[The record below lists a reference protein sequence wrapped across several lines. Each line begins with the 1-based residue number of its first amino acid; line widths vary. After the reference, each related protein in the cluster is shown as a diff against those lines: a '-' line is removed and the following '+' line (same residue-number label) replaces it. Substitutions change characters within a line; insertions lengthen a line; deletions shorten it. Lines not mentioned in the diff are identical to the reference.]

1 MSSLLQSLRK
11 KQAFLSKEACHPNV
25 HIGKP
30 FTESILETD
39 YRAMLGF
46 KGQYEIYIESSERH
60 WYIMTCLNLIGSQ
73 FPYIGFET
81 TTKRIPD
88 YERLIPVMR
97 VVEKGQAQE
106 EPIGNPPLP
115 PQPGSATSATSNVGA
130 AHVASTIGAMDKVEL
145 VNGRQLKHVGTVKL
159 SLNELCQKAEE
170 VRTCLGRYNLFLCN
184 SQHFCNGLLAKIGLE
199 SSQQPMVAPR
209 SLEEQLFDMC
219 STVFPKYESQPN
231 VQSESIESEDVDEFK
246 GY

>member
-1 MSSLLQSLRK
+1 MSSLLQSFRS
-11 KQAFLSKEACHPNV
+11 KQEFLFKEACHPNV

-39 YRAMLGF
+39 YRAMLRF
-46 KGQYEIYIESSERH
+46 KGQYEIYIDNSEMH
-60 WYIMTCLNLIGSQ
+60 WCIMTCLNLIGSQ
-73 FPYIGFET
+73 FPYIVFET

-97 VVEKGQAQE
+97 VVENEQE
-106 EPIGNPPLP
+106 QEKCIGNPQLP
-115 PQPGSATSATSNVGA
+115 PQTGSATSATSNVGA
-130 AHVASTIGAMDKVEL
+130 AHVVSATDKVEL
-145 VNGRQLKHVGTVKL
+145 VNGRQLKHVGTVEI
-159 SLNELCQKAEE
+159 SLNELCQNAEE
-170 VRTCLGRYNLFLCN
+170 VRTRLGRYNLFLCN

-199 SSQQPMVAPR
+199 SSQQPTVAPR

>member
-11 KQAFLSKEACHPNV
+11 KQEFLFKEAYHPNV

-46 KGQYEIYIESSERH
+46 KGQYEIYIESSEKH
-60 WYIMTCLNLIGSQ
+60 WYIMTCLNLIGSE

-106 EPIGNPPLP
+106 ELIGNPLLP
-115 PQPGSATSATSNVGA
+115 PQTGSATSNVGA

-145 VNGRQLKHVGTVKL
+145 VNGRHLKHVGTVKL

-170 VRTCLGRYNLFLCN
+170 VRTRLGRYNLFLCN
-184 SQHFCNGLLAKIGLE
+184 SQHFCNGLLAEIGLE
-199 SSQQPMVAPR
+199 SSQQPTVPPR

-231 VQSESIESEDVDEFK
+231 VRNDSIESEDVDEFK